1 MISYRHTD
9 NIKSD
14 GYVYDNQ
21 IQAAKNIIDHFVNKT
36 RWVLLL
42 AETQSGKTGVLNS
55 VPYII
60 LSNEGYKDRL
70 GIKGYDHVFILTGM
84 SNTDLRD
91 QFIKKSMIITGST
104 KITILMNSDLQKI
117 VKNTYLEDPDITN
130 RFNNA
135 LFIIDESHYGTDE
148 GSMLD
153 KFLINTLLNL
163 EDEEHNEK
171 LNNYFLSV
179 SATPMAESISNSF
192 INNKKE
198 KVILQNGPGYYS
210 ICDMFDN
217 KGTIEDSFVF
227 SSIEDY
233 YNGGDLYSF
242 VDRIKNVDN
251 GYIIIRLNG
260 NKQEILKEAIKLE
273 GLIENKDIF
282 YESFDG
288 DSNKKSINNII
299 GKIPNNEIS
308 NRKKVIV
315 FIKGKLRAGIEVDTK
330 YVSMVH
336 DTFASNTDTLVQ
348 SLVGRLTGYNKNRN
362 IKIFTNREK
371 CEEYKNWVQNNFHVS
386 STPSNCKNVRNQ
398 KGTKSFNTSYK
409 VHIPAIEEII
419 INDKVAELVKLDA
432 RKFPKRNEL
441 ILKEVLD
448 PKKEEHKII
457 LDLLNS
463 SDLCDIRLNKANK
476 KSKTNYDKMYTP
488 NKKGGIAS
496 DFKSYDKKGI
506 ILDKIN
512 KLFINIVY
520 EADCIDLRNKETDIT
535 IGNKLIINVGKSY
548 IKKNEITN
556 PLANV
561 YLDEKSIYTN
571 I

>member
-1 MISYRHTD
+1 MIRYRHTD
-9 NIKSD
+9 DTESD

-21 IQAAKNIIDHFVNKT
+21 IQAAKDIIDHFINKT

-60 LSNEGYKDRL
+60 LRNEGYKDRL

-84 SNTDLRD
+84 SNTDLRE
-91 QFIKKSMIITGST
+91 QFIEKSKFITGS
-104 KITILMNSDLQKI
+104 KEITVLMNSDLQKI
-117 VKNTYLEDPDITN
+117 VKNTYLEDPHITN

-192 INNKKE
+192 IKNKKE
-198 KVILQNGPGYYS
+198 KVILKNGPGYYS
-210 ICDMFDN
+210 ICDMFK
-217 KGTIEDSFVF
+217 KGVIYDSFVF
-227 SSIEDY
+227 NSIEDY
-233 YNGGDLYSF
+233 ENGGDLYSF
-242 VDRIKNVDN
+242 VDRIKNADD

-260 NKQEILKEAIKLE
+260 PKQEILKEAIKLD
-273 GLIENKDIF
+273 GLIENQDIF
-282 YESFDG
+282 YDSFDG
-288 DSNKKSINNII
+288 ESDKKSINNII
-299 GKIPNNEIS
+299 SKIPNKENQ

-336 DTFASNTDTLVQ
+336 DTFAANTDTLVQ
-348 SLVGRLTGYNKNRN
+348 SLVGRLTGYNKNKN

-371 CEEYKNWVQNNFHVS
+371 CEEYKNWVESNFHVS
-386 STPSNCKNVRNQ
+386 NTPSKCKNVKSQ
-398 KGTKSFNTSYK
+398 KGSKSFNTSYK
-409 VHIPAIEEII
+409 LHISAIDEIV
-419 INDKVAELVKLDA
+419 INKKIADLLKLDG

-448 PKKEEHKII
+448 PNKDDHKKI
-457 LDLLNS
+457 LDILNS
-463 SDLCDIRLNKANK
+463 NELCDIRLNKANK
-476 KSKTNYDKMYTP
+476 KSKSNYNKMYTP
-488 NKKGGIAS
+488 NKNGSIAS
-496 DFKSYDKKGI
+496 DFKSYNKKGI
-506 ILDKIN
+506 IEDKIN

-520 EADCIDLRNKETDIT
+520 EADCIDIRSKETDIT
-535 IGNKLIINVGKSY
+535 IGNNLIINVGKSY
-548 IKKNEITN
+548 IKNNEITN

-561 YLDEKSIYTN
+561 YLDEKSLYTN